1 MEHFENGNV
10 GETKWISLETT
21 RGLVRQ
27 HCQLLCATVDMV
39 NDNDYDLVS
48 DSLL

>member
-27 HCQLLCATVDMV
+27 VEK
-39 NDNDYDLVS
+39 YK
-48 DSLL
+48 